1 MVLGWGRELMLT
13 SLRGSFFGVAER
25 HGVGVEQGRWCV
37 TCVWLVLTS
46 LCGSSSGIAEGQGVS
61 VGGGIITNRFVWQF
75 FWGCRRTG
83 GLCRG
88 DYY

>member
-13 SLRGSFFGVAER
+13 SLRGIFFGVAER
-25 HGVGVEQGRWCV
+25 QEVGVEQGRWCV

-46 LCGSSSGIAEGQGVS
+46 LCGSSSGIAEGQGGS
-61 VGGGIITNRFVWQF
+61 LWGGG
-75 FWGCRRTG
+75 GM
-83 GLCRG
+83 G